1 MEGCLGLESLWQC
14 SRWFVLALVYFVSE
28 WLWQLNVGS
37 GGSVLLYWEQ
47 RYAKSEYQGQGIY
60 KSDLHV
66 FGKSY

>member
-14 SRWFVLALVYFVSE
+14 SRWFVLGLGYFVSE

-47 RYAKSEYQGQGIY
+47 GYAKSEYQG
-60 KSDLHV
+60 
-66 FGKSY
+66 